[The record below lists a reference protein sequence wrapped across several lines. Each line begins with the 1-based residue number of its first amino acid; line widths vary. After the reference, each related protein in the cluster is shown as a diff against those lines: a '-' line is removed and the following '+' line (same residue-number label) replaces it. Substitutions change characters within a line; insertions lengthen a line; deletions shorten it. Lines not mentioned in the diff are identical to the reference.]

1 MADQSLK
8 STVTTWLENTPTVG
22 MGNLKLDDAPD
33 TVKRRAVSFSSQFHL
48 SIFPCLLMGFLVFQ
62 CYPAFEVEE

>member
-33 TVKRRAVSFSSQFHL
+33 TVKRRAVSFSSQFW
-48 SIFPCLLMGFLVFQ
+48 SIYFSLFTYGFSGISML
-62 CYPAFEVEE
+62 PSL